1 MGGGGPP
8 GGGYWA
14 FPSSFVNAHGKTIRG
29 RLPTP
34 PGTRYRGADG
44 EEYDPETNVAP
55 GAAGSKV
62 ILWARGSAFMATQ
75 SADFL
80 WFLGLFLSQQTL
92 AGAPRAFGNE
102 GGNYFPAALD
112 GWVRTYASLV
122 GLYGAENV
130 VVAGDSAGAGLTLAT
145 LLDALCHLDTPLP
158 APAGMLLFSPFCDIS
173 DDSFDP
179 AKAPARLAFHAKE
192 GGLQKYGGSDY
203 LPFPGYRY
211 PCVAYGS
218 AAQRR
223 TSLASP
229 GRASKEELDA
239 LLRSGVKI
247 LLNFG
252 GMELLQASPG
262 PAGHAASPLRLTA
275 SPPRYSA
282 EPAAPSR
289 GRARRGSVP
298 RQRDGLLRPLCDSG
312 RDARPPRAGSATHP
326 KHGLLRRQPA
336 ARLTRVRGVVPR
348 PQMACRRPRLGRFR
362 HERPRGLGAH

>member
-1 MGGGGPP
+1 MRMARP
-8 GGGYWA
+8 
-14 FPSSFVNAHGKTIRG
+14 RG

-44 EEYDPETNVAP
+44 EEYEPETNVAP

-122 GLYGAENV
+122 GIYGAENV

-252 GMELLQASPG
+252 GMELLQSQQRHLAAELAAAACRVKGTGSFDHFVIRGGTHDLPVLGLPLIQNTAFCAANQPRDSPVCEAWFRALKWLADDLGWDASGMSALEDWAPTS
-262 PAGHAASPLRLTA
+262 PASLGV
-275 SPPRYSA
+275 
-282 EPAAPSR
+282 
-289 GRARRGSVP
+289 RARAEGSCSKWST
-298 RQRDGLLRPLCDSG
+298 DWEDY
-312 RDARPPRAGSATHP
+312 
-326 KHGLLRRQPA
+326 
-336 ARLTRVRGVVPR
+336 
-348 PQMACRRPRLGRFR
+348 
-362 HERPRGLGAH
+362 